1 MRGLGGSKNTS
12 GFWERVP
19 IEDKQLF
26 ERAGATASVI
36 GNHIY
41 IIGGRNR

>member
-1 MRGLGGSKNTS
+1 MRTLVGSENTT

-19 IEDKQLF
+19 INDKQLF
-26 ERAGATASVI
+26 ERAGATASVVERY
-36 GNHIY
+36 IY

>member
-1 MRGLGGSKNTS
+1 MRILAGSNNTR

-19 IEDKQLF
+19 INDKQLF
-26 ERAGATASVI
+26 ERAGATASVLQSY
-36 GNHIY
+36 IY